1 MIVETNCEDY
11 ASLIRGRAPGA
22 FRLADTPIAPPPVLQ
37 MLADVAASVREA
49 FEPASWLIVD
59 GDEVVGLCSVTRAPA
74 GGVIDI
80 GYGVA
85 PSRQGRGF
93 ATSAIADIV
102 TWACRTPGINALT
115 AETGVDNAASQRV
128 LVRNGFVQ
136 IGERLDDEDGALIC
150 WRRKTD

>member
-1 MIVETNCEDY
+1 M
-11 ASLIRGRAPGA
+11 
-22 FRLADTPIAPPPVLQ
+22 
-37 MLADVAASVREA
+37 
-49 FEPASWLIVD
+49 
-59 GDEVVGLCSVTRAPA
+59 
-74 GGVIDI
+74 
-80 GYGVA
+80 
-85 PSRQGRGF
+85 
-93 ATSAIADIV
+93 